1 MSGELDF
8 IMKWFG
14 NYYRECPPPPPER
27 FGRREF
33 AFMFFGKDY
42 IQRHL
47 SFSKVGEM
55 QDFFPSRIPSH
66 AYHSSAYYAT
76 PGAPTMEE
84 KSWLGADLI
93 FDLDADHIRGVK
105 GLSYPDM
112 LARVKKEFI
121 RLVDD
126 FLMGDLGF
134 GESELRL
141 VFSGGR
147 GYHAHVSAEE
157 VLQLKSH
164 ERREI
169 VDYITGTDLDID
181 WAFEERATYEK
192 RFGDKQIVQKGRI
205 VPSVSSGGWRLRMRE
220 GLDRLLDDLRALDVD
235 EMRVKYPS
243 TIEVSDKRLESLGKT
258 VRSKKGKTD
267 VGDLILEKGN
277 LEDLSQ
283 RDQILLL
290 AMVEQ
295 DVKSRMA
302 GQVDE
307 PVTSDIK
314 RLIRMPGSLH
324 GKTSLRVTELT
335 RSRLEE
341 FDPLRDAVPRVF
353 SDDPV
358 TIFMNEK
365 QDVRL
370 RGERF
375 VLEDENEV
383 PAYVAMFFLCRR
395 QARLKG

>member
-8 IMKWFG
+8 IRRWFG
-14 NYYRECPPPPPER
+14 KYYRESPPPPPER

-42 IQRHL
+42 VQRHL
-47 SFSKVGEM
+47 SFSKVGDM
-55 QDFFPSRIPSH
+55 QDFFPSRVPSH
-66 AYHSSAYYAT
+66 AYHSSAYYMT

-93 FDLDADHIRGVK
+93 FDLDADHIRGAE

-126 FLMGDLGF
+126 FLLGDLGF
-134 GESELRL
+134 GESQLRL

-181 WAFEERATYEK
+181 WAFEEKASFEK
-192 RFGDKQIVQKGRI
+192 KIGERQIVQKGRI
-205 VPSVSSGGWRLRMRE
+205 VPSAASGGWRLRMRE
-220 GLDRLLDDLRALDVD
+220 GFENLLDDLRSMDVD
-235 EMRVKYPS
+235 EIRIGYPS
-243 TIEVSDKRLESLGKT
+243 TIGVKDSRLVSLGKA
-258 VRSKKGKTD
+258 VRSDKGGKN
-267 VGDLILEKGN
+267 VGELILEKGN
-277 LEDLSQ
+277 LEDLAP
-283 RDQILLL
+283 RDQALLL

-314 RLIRMPGSLH
+314 RLIRLPGSLH
-324 GKTSLRVTELT
+324 GKTSLRVTELE
-335 RSRLEE
+335 RSQLEE
-341 FDPLRDAVPRVF
+341 FDPLRDAVPEVF

-358 TIFMNEK
+358 TIFMDDEE
-365 QDVRL
+365 DIRL
-370 RGERF
+370 KGERF
-375 VLEDENEV
+375 VLKEGGEV
-383 PAYVAMFFLCRR
+383 PSFVAIFLFCRR
-395 QARLKG
+395 QARLAE

>member
-1 MSGELDF
+1 MSDELDF
-8 IMKWFG
+8 IVRWFG
-14 NYYRECPPPPPER
+14 KYYRESPPPPPKR

-33 AFMFFGKDY
+33 GFMFFGKDY
-42 IQRHL
+42 VQRHL

-55 QDFFPSRIPSH
+55 QDFFPSRVPSH

-93 FDLDADHIRGVK
+93 FDLDADHIRGAE

-126 FLMGDLGF
+126 FLLGDLGF

-181 WAFEERATYEK
+181 WAFEERASFEK
-192 RFGDKQIVQKGRI
+192 RFGERQVIQRGRI
-205 VPSVSSGGWRLRMRE
+205 VPSTSAGGWRLRMRN
-220 GLDRLLDDLRALDVD
+220 GLERLLDDLRALDVD
-235 EMRVKYPS
+235 EMRVRYPS
-243 TIEVSDKRLESLGKT
+243 TIEVTDTRLNGLREA
-258 VRSKKGKTD
+258 VRSKKGGKG

-277 LEDLSQ
+277 LEDLTP
-283 RDQILLL
+283 RDQALLL

-295 DVKSRMA
+295 DVRSRMA

-314 RLIRMPGSLH
+314 RLIRIPGSLH

-335 RSRLEE
+335 RSQLEE
-341 FDPLRDAVPRVF
+341 FDPLRDAIPCVF
-353 SDDPV
+353 SNDPV
-358 TIFMNEK
+358 TIFMEEK
-365 QDVRL
+365 QDIQL
-370 RGERF
+370 KEERF
-375 VLEDENEV
+375 ILEDECEV
-383 PAYVAMFFLCRR
+383 PAYAAMFFLCRR
-395 QARLKG
+395 QARLEG